1 MKAFAISFV
10 ITACILAC
18 ILAAIAIYLHD
29 MPTFA
34 SLGGS

>member
-1 MKAFAISFV
+1 MIRAFA
-10 ITACILAC
+10 LA
-18 ILAAIAIYLHD
+18 IIAAVAVALALYLRD